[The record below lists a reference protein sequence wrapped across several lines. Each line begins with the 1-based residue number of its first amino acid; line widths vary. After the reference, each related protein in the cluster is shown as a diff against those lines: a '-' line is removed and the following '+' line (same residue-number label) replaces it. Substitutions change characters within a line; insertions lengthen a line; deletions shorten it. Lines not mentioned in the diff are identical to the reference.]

1 MRIVFAVMLALMAQ
15 PALAM
20 TPNLALETQI
30 AYQQGQFAG
39 LYERCGSEQEKIVIG
54 GSAAQWRNET
64 FAGYHGSAAE
74 RQQLDQAYISALS
87 DIKADPTVCREWV
100 KQAAAVWRS
109 IARLTMYGTP
119 VTFKQ

>member
-1 MRIVFAVMLALMAQ
+1 MRIILGVMLALAAQ
-15 PALAM
+15 PVWAM
-20 TPNLALETQI
+20 VPNLALETQI

-54 GSAAQWRNET
+54 GSAAQWRSET
-64 FAGYHGSAAE
+64 FAGYRGSAME
-74 RQQLDQAYISALS
+74 RQQLDQAYTSALS
-87 DIKADPTVCREWV
+87 DIKSDPTVCREWM

-119 VTFKQ
+119 VAFK